1 MASSISGACTKCGIC
16 EPVCPTDSIQPGTT
30 RFVIDSD
37 TCTECLDCVPVCPVD
52 AIRPP
57 KKNAS

>member
-1 MASSISGACTKCGIC
+1 
-16 EPVCPTDSIQPGTT
+16 
-30 RFVIDSD
+30 VIDSD